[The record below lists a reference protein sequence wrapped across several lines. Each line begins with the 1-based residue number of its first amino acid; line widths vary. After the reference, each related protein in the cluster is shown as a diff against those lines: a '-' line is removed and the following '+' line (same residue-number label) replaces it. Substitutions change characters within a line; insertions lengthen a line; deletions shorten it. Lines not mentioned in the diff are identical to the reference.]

1 MFKIENNKIQVFI
14 KNVYG
19 KENIYIKDSKVAN
32 LISRLTGRIT
42 LTEWDIETLKM
53 MGFELEVVAE
63 RTTL

>member
-1 MFKIENNKIQVFI
+1 MFNIENKTIQVFI

-42 LTEWDIETLKM
+42 LTEGDIQTLKL
-53 MGFELEVVAE
+53 MGFELEVIAE